1 MKTSTNWCIQRICIY
16 DEIIIKLHIKKD
28 VCRAKFDIV
37 SSMVAYARLNTKL
50 VAMKESLIER
60 MDIIRFI
67 LPRDQNTN
75 TMAALVLQFV
85 EECPQNIMID
95 IGANLMAIANAK
107 QKMNIEW
114 IIVVMKLMNFALN
127 MEKVT
132 YIDLIFTLVLFVL
145 QRMDFARN
153 MEVFQEKENLPSQ
166 WLQQ

>member
-1 MKTSTNWCIQRICIY
+1 
-16 DEIIIKLHIKKD
+16 
-28 VCRAKFDIV
+28 
-37 SSMVAYARLNTKL
+37 
-50 VAMKESLIER
+50 
-60 MDIIRFI
+60 
-67 LPRDQNTN
+67 
-75 TMAALVLQFV
+75 
-85 EECPQNIMID
+85 MID

-107 QKMNIEW
+107 QKMNIAW
-114 IIVVMKLMNFALN
+114 TIVVIKLMNFALN